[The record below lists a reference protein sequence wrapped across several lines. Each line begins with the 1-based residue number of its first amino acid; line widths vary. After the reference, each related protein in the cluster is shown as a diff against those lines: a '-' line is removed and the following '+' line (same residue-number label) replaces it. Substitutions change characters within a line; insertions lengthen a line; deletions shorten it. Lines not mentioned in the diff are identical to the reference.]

1 MEFDCSVSA
10 EGKKLTCNDLGMNM
24 NIAPSLN
31 LKNIPFVLERI
42 YAKMQNKVKAVL
54 DELNALEEEGKS
66 EFSIIV
72 KQDNGEEVKHDMKKV
87 GQNIELNPPLDSLS
101 ELVNKQLKLRLKFE
115 SRDRWQP
122 QPASQPK
129 KKMVYKGVGVDLYER
144 VKRGGGRYKKKTRKS
159 RRSRKSRKS
168 RKSKRSRKSKKKTK
182 RRRY

>member
-87 GQNIELNPPLDSLS
+87 GGNIKLEPPLDSIS
-101 ELVNKQLKLRLKFE
+101 ELVNKQFKLCLKFE

-129 KKMVYKGVGVDLYER
+129 KKKVYKEVREDLY
-144 VKRGGGRYKKKTRKS
+144 VSVGGSGRYKKKTRKS